1 MLVIPEHIIA
11 KVSNVIGVLKCRY
24 AMDSVDWAMNAAQ
37 INRDIRLANEHLPP
51 GMQVCSLSAS
61 FCCSSSSLLHQYS
74 PDEPPRWRRIVH
86 HALSPCSMVDA
97 IPTVEHVWRM
107 WQVSAIEL
115 PACERPFAFSPEHDP
130 SSPASDS
137 VPANGP
143 FAAMSGSR

>member
-1 MLVIPEHIIA
+1 MGKSSYNSMLA
-11 KVSNVIGVLKCRY
+11 CRY

-51 GMQVCSLSAS
+51 GMQVRPLSAA
-61 FCCSSSSLLHQYS
+61 FCSSSSMLHRYP
-74 PDEPPRWRRIVH
+74 PDESPRWHRIIRR
-86 HALSPCSMVDA
+86 ASSPCSMVDA
-97 IPTVEHVWRM
+97 VASVEFVARIR
-107 WQVSAIEL
+107 QVSAIEL

-130 SSPASDS
+130 SSPPSDS